1 MAWEVSSYNN
11 LKLTP
16 LKVMFMGF
24 AFLFVFSI
32 ILFSMGFYSENE
44 YFRWGPPLFIFKKK
58 VTSNLQFY
66 GLLFI
71 FFLNQIINTLITEV
85 VYSWIVNCVQDP
97 KSKTTYYSKRISVFL
112 VLSNAFY
119 FSTNLMLVINGAH
132 SQVSFFIVTVIGN
145 MMVIG
150 YTNKKFIDR
159 VFNECNQDYGNL
171 DNGVNNY

>member
-1 MAWEVSSYNN
+1 MSIGPVSYNN

-16 LKVMFMGF
+16 LKVIGIG
-24 AFLFVFSI
+24 FLFLSIFSI
-32 ILFSMGFYSENE
+32 TLFSMGFYADNE
-44 YFRWGPPLFIFKKK
+44 YFRWGPPLYIFKKN

-66 GLLFI
+66 GLLII
-71 FFLNQIINTLITEV
+71 FFLNQIINTLVTEV

-97 KSKTTYYSKRISVFL
+97 KSKTTYYSKKVSIFL

-119 FSTNLMLVINGAH
+119 FSTNLMLVINGAY
-132 SQVSFFIVTVIGN
+132 SQISFFFVTVIGN

-159 VFNECNQDYGNL
+159 IFNEANEVYQNL
-171 DNGVNNY
+171 TTI